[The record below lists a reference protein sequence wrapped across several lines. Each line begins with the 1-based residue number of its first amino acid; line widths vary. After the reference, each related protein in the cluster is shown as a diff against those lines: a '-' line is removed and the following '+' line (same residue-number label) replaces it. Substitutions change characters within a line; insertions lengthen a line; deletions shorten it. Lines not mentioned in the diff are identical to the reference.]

1 MRHPRSKPPVPA
13 MPATP
18 LAAAL
23 LLVMSIFTAR
33 AIETPEHTV
42 VTKDGK
48 FEVRNYPAL
57 TVVRTPMGEGDFM
70 RLFKFISGG
79 NEDGQKIAMTA
90 PVLTKEQG
98 KAAGMSFI
106 LPKDVA
112 AGRVPKPTGED
123 VALET
128 TPPARVA
135 VFTYSGGR
143 SAKNEA
149 WALGE
154 LRAWMGERG
163 LAAAGEPLFA
173 YYDPPWIPPFL
184 RRNEAM
190 VPVAVGQP

>member
-1 MRHPRSKPPVPA
+1 MLRRSLP
-13 MPATP
+13 
-18 LAAAL
+18 AAAI
-23 LLVMSIFTAR
+23 LVLMSLFPAR

-48 FEVRNYPAL
+48 FEVRDYPAL
-57 TVVRTPMGEGDFM
+57 TIVRTPMGEGDFM

-79 NEDGQKIAMTA
+79 NEGGQKIAMTA
-90 PVLTKEQG
+90 PVLTKAGGE
-98 KAAGMSFI
+98 AAGMSFI

-112 AGRVPKPTGED
+112 AGSVPKPTGED

-128 TPPARVA
+128 RPPVRVA

-143 SAKNEA
+143 NAKNED
-149 WALGE
+149 WALGK
-154 LRAWMGERG
+154 LRGWMGERG

-190 VPVAVGQP
+190 IPVAVGQP